1 MSVEAVTEAL
11 DRVERLL
18 NERPDGDR
26 TVQPSLRALQDDAD
40 IQLRKACSLLNACR
54 TLRRRR
60 GSYVPIVELSFNAVE
75 RSFQH
80 YLTDTTSADSSQFHT
95 HERVYEEM
103 AGKNVF
109 GGAGVVERID
119 AIRQRNRAAMYY
131 DVRKPTR
138 EQASAIVEFAQATHD
153 HLVALGRHQPLCGC
167 HAGS

>member
-1 MSVEAVTEAL
+1 MGVEAVTAAL
-11 DRVERLL
+11 NRLERVMQT
-18 NERPDGDR
+18 RPASDR
-26 TVQPSLRALQDDAD
+26 TVQPSLRVLEADAD

-54 TLRRRR
+54 TLQRSQ
-60 GSYVPIVELSFNAVE
+60 GNYVAIVELSFNAVE

-109 GGAGVVERID
+109 GGASVVER
-119 AIRQRNRAAMYY
+119 ANALRERNRAAMYY